1 MFNLKDK
8 VIIVT
13 GSTQGLGED
22 VARLAAE
29 LGAAGLVICGRN
41 AANGERIAAE
51 LSALGAPT
59 HYVQADFANPDDC
72 RAVVHAC
79 DAHFGR
85 VDGLVNSAAV
95 TDRGSLDDTPVDLW
109 DRIFAVNTR
118 APFLL
123 MQESVRIMRREGRGG
138 SIVNILSINAYGG
151 QPKLVAYS
159 GSKAALL
166 AITKNA
172 ANSLRFD
179 RIRVSGLNVGWMY
192 TPAEDAIQRWEGQP
206 ENWLELADAAAP
218 FGRLLRPR
226 DVSGIVTFLLSDAA
240 SMMTGAIF
248 DVDQLVSGGTKD

>member
-22 VARLAAE
+22 IARLAAE
-29 LGAAGLVICGRN
+29 LDAAGLVICGRN
-41 AANGERIAAE
+41 AANGARVAAE
-51 LSALGAPT
+51 LNALGTPT
-59 HYVQADFANPDDC
+59 HYVQADFANVDDC
-72 RAVVHAC
+72 RAVVRAC
-79 DAHFGR
+79 DDHFGR

-95 TDRGSLDDTPVDLW
+95 TDRGTLDDTTVELW
-109 DRIFAVNTR
+109 ESIFAVNTR

-123 MQESVRIMRREGRGG
+123 MQESVRVMKREGRGG
-138 SIVNILSINAYGG
+138 SIVNILSINVHGG

-159 GSKAALL
+159 ASKAALA

-172 ANSLRFD
+172 ANSLRYD

-226 DVSGIVTFLLSDAA
+226 DVSGIAAFLLSDAA
-240 SMMTGAIF
+240 SMMTGAVF
-248 DVDQLVSGGTKD
+248 DVDQLTTGPKD

>member
-59 HYVQADFANPDDC
+59 HYVQADFANPGDC

-138 SIVNILSINAYGG
+138 SIVNILSINAHGG

>member
-1 MFNLKDK
+1 MFNLNDK

-22 VARLAAE
+22 IARLAAE

-41 AANGERIAAE
+41 AANGARVAAE
-51 LSALGAPT
+51 LNALGAPT
-59 HYVQADFANPDDC
+59 LYVQADFANVDDC
-72 RAVVHAC
+72 RAVVRAC
-79 DAHFGR
+79 DERFGR

-95 TDRGSLDDTPVDLW
+95 TDRGTLDDTTVELW
-109 DRIFAVNTR
+109 ESIFAVNTR

-123 MQESVRIMRREGRGG
+123 MQESVRVMKREGRGG
-138 SIVNILSINAYGG
+138 SIVNILSINVHGG

-159 GSKAALL
+159 ASKAALA

-172 ANSLRFD
+172 ANSLRYD

-226 DVSGIVTFLLSDAA
+226 DVSGIATFLLSDAA
-240 SMMTGAIF
+240 SMMTGAVF
-248 DVDQLVSGGTKD
+248 DVDQLTTGPKD

>member
-1 MFNLKDK
+1 VFNLKDK

-138 SIVNILSINAYGG
+138 SIVNILSINAHGG